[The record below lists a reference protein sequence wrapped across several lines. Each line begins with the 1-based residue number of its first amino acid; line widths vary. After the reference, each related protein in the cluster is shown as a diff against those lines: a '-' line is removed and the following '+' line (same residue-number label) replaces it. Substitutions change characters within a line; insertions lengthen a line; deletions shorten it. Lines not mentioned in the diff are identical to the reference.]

1 MTTARTRRRLARTA
15 CVVAAATAV
24 GAAVPAAQAR
34 PPRGD
39 TARVSEDP
47 KGGQLDGD
55 SYGIG
60 LTSDGRSLLFSSTA
74 TGLVPG
80 HTDAAEGLYVKDLRN
95 GHVEQ
100 VDLADDGSRL
110 DASVYD
116 ASISGDGRYVAFS
129 TAADN
134 VVPGQQK
141 HAYDVFVRDRRTG
154 RTELISAGTGSTA
167 DDQSIRRA
175 VNPSLSWDGRYVA
188 FASDRTDL
196 GAAVRRGRTN
206 IYVTDRWTGT
216 TRLVTVG
223 ADGTPADQNSFTP
236 SLSADGRTVGF
247 TSRASNLLP
256 PAQGPADTST
266 GTSAGPAD
274 DPADDATAAAPAP
287 ATGVRPRL
295 AVPRFYPF
303 YVWDARTGRISGAS
317 YDETGA
323 FRASGQ
329 DGRISPDGRHA
340 VYSVPQP
347 GGRPG
352 SHGIHLVVYVREL
365 TTGTVTQVSTP
376 LPGTTTDLS
385 STEGVMTYDSRWV
398 YFTSDVETLVP
409 DDTNQ
414 QTDVFRRDLWTGRT
428 ERVSLTQD
436 GSQSTASSFTPL
448 VDALGGTVV
457 FDATDGNLV
466 PGDTN
471 NVTDVFRRR
480 L

>member
-15 CVVAAATAV
+15 CVLATVTAV
-24 GAAVPAAQAR
+24 GAVMPAAEAR
-34 PPRGD
+34 PPKGD
-39 TARVSEDP
+39 TARVSEGP
-47 KGGQLDGD
+47 KGEALNGD
-55 SYGIG
+55 SYGLG
-60 LTSDGRSLLFSSTA
+60 VSSDGRSVLFSSTA
-74 TGLVPG
+74 TGLAPG
-80 HTDAAEGLYVKDLRN
+80 HADGSEGLYVKDLRN

-110 DASVYD
+110 DAGVAD
-116 ASISGDGRYVAFS
+116 GTISGDGRYVAFS
-129 TAADN
+129 TAATN

-141 HAYDVFVRDRRTG
+141 HAADVFVHDRWTG
-154 RTELISAGTGSTA
+154 RTELISAGTGPTT

-175 VNPSLSWDGRYVA
+175 SNPSLSWDGRYVA

-196 GAAVRRGRTN
+196 GATVKRGKAN
-206 IYVTDRWTGT
+206 VYVTDRWTHT
-216 TRLVTVG
+216 TRLITVG
-223 ADGTPADQNSFTP
+223 ADGTPADQHSSVP
-236 SLSADGRTVGF
+236 SLSADGQTVGF

-256 PAQGPADTST
+256 SAEEPAESSVGSSPT
-266 GTSAGPAD
+266 
-274 DPADDATAAAPAP
+274 DPTDDATAPGA
-287 ATGVRPRL
+287 RPRL
-295 AVPRFYPF
+295 AVPRFYPY

-323 FRASGQ
+323 FRPTGQ
-329 DGRISPDGRHA
+329 DGRISPDGRYA

-352 SHGIHLVVYVREL
+352 SHGVHLVVYAREL
-365 TTGTVTQVSTP
+365 ATGAVTQVSTP
-376 LPGTTTDLS
+376 LAGTTTNLS
-385 STEGVMTYDSRWV
+385 SYEPVTTYDGRWV

-414 QTDVFRRDLWTGRT
+414 QSDVFRRDLWTGRT

-436 GSQSTASSFTPL
+436 GSQSTASSFTPS
-448 VDALGGTVV
+448 VDAFGDTVV
-457 FDATDGNLV
+457 FDATDGDLV

>member
-1 MTTARTRRRLARTA
+1 MTTARTRRRLARAA
-15 CVVAAATAV
+15 CVLAAATAV
-24 GAAVPAAQAR
+24 GAVMPAAEAR
-34 PPRGD
+34 PPKGD
-39 TARVSEDP
+39 TARVSEGP
-47 KGGQLDGD
+47 KGEGLDGD
-55 SYGIG
+55 SYGLG
-60 LTSDGRSLLFSSTA
+60 LTSDGRSVLFSSTA
-74 TGLVPG
+74 TNLVPG
-80 HTDAAEGLYVKDLRN
+80 HTDATEGLYVKDLRN
-95 GHVEQ
+95 GHVQQ

-129 TAADN
+129 TAATN

-141 HAYDVFVRDRRTG
+141 HEYDVFVRDRWTG
-154 RTELISAGTGSTA
+154 RTELISAGTGSTS

-175 VNPSLSWDGRYVA
+175 INPSLSWDGRYVA

-196 GAAVRRGRTN
+196 GATVKRGKVN
-206 IYVTDRWTGT
+206 VYVTDRRTHT
-216 TRLVTVG
+216 TRLITVG
-223 ADGTPADQNSFTP
+223 ADGTPADQNSFEPT
-236 SLSADGRTVGF
+236 LSADGRTVGF
-247 TSRASNLLP
+247 TSRAGNLLP
-256 PAQGPADTST
+256 PGQDPAGTFGTSADTS
-266 GTSAGPAD
+266 GTS
-274 DPADDATAAAPAP
+274 DPADDATAPT
-287 ATGVRPRL
+287 TGAQPRL

-329 DGRISPDGRHA
+329 DGRISPDGRYA

-352 SHGIHLVVYVREL
+352 SHGVHLVVYAREL
-365 TTGTVTQVSTP
+365 ATGTVTQVSTP

-385 STEGVMTYDSRWV
+385 SSEPVMTYDSRWV

-436 GSQSTASSFTPL
+436 GSQSTASSFTPS
-448 VDALGGTVV
+448 VDAFGGTVV
-457 FDATDGNLV
+457 FNATDGDLV

-471 NVTDVFRRR
+471 NLTDVFRRR